1 MSLSII
7 FKALTVA
14 TEAHKGQFRN
24 YGGEPYIV
32 HPIAV
37 GHLLASA
44 TGDLEV
50 IAAGILHDTLEDT
63 ALTEAELEK
72 EFGPRVLALVKS
84 VSKASSAADGNRA
97 ARREKDAEHYGKAS
111 PEGKTIKLADMADNL
126 KDIAVLSPKFAKLYF
141 KEAAALLLKL
151 KGGDP
156 GLYAKVAG
164 MISDYERSV
173 K

>member
-7 FKALTVA
+7 FKAMTVA
-14 TEAHKGQFRN
+14 AKAHKGQIRN

-37 GHLLASA
+37 GKLLATA

-63 ALTEAELEK
+63 ALTAGEIEK
-72 EFGPRVLALVKS
+72 EFGSTVLALVKEVTKNS
-84 VSKASSAADGNRA
+84 TKADGNRA
-97 ARREKDAEHYGKAS
+97 ARRAKDAEYFGKAS

-126 KDIAVLSPKFAKLYF
+126 KDIAKVSPKFAKLYF
-141 KEAAALLLKL
+141 KESAALLLKL
-151 KGGDP
+151 KGGSP
-156 GLYAKVAG
+156 KLYKKVAEL
-164 MISDYERSV
+164 ISDYE
-173 K
+173 